1 MTIYEQLHHAIFD
14 GVDDVCTEESS
25 NIELLPIELTGASW
39 NKRVR
44 IGQEEFYESID
55 MNETKNIPSFEELEK
70 DVITDSWV
78 KNCLDGFSFNPLYTE
93 AFYKFPYDVE
103 VKVRYFETINK
114 RIEICLA
121 TECFSEDAW
130 LRYNVYR
137 AIGPKEIVNNDQSLR
152 VDKTLRDIFRK
163 TISQHGGIYAN

>member
-14 GVDDVCTEESS
+14 GLDNMCTEESS
-25 NIELLPIELTGASW
+25 NIELLPIEAS
-39 NKRVR
+39 
-44 IGQEEFYESID
+44 QEELYESID
-55 MNETKNIPSFEELEK
+55 INETKNIPILEELEE
-70 DVITDSWV
+70 DVMTDAWV
-78 KNCLDGFSFNPLYTE
+78 KNCLDGFSFDPLYTE
-93 AFYKFPYDVE
+93 AFYKFPYGVE
-103 VKVRYFETINK
+103 VKVRYFETVNK

-130 LRYNVYR
+130 LRCSIYR
-137 AIGPKEIVNNDQSLR
+137 AIYSKEIVNNDQSLR

>member
-25 NIELLPIELTGASW
+25 NIELLPIESS
-39 NKRVR
+39 
-44 IGQEEFYESID
+44 QEEFYESID

-103 VKVRYFETINK
+103 VKVRYFEIINK

-130 LRYNVYR
+130 LRCSIYR
-137 AIGPKEIVNNDQSLR
+137 AIYSKEIVNNDQSLR

>member
-25 NIELLPIELTGASW
+25 NIELLPIELS
-39 NKRVR
+39 
-44 IGQEEFYESID
+44 QEEFYESID
-55 MNETKNIPSFEELEK
+55 MN
-70 DVITDSWV
+70 
-78 KNCLDGFSFNPLYTE
+78 
-93 AFYKFPYDVE
+93 
-103 VKVRYFETINK
+103 ETINK

-130 LRYNVYR
+130 LRCSIYR
-137 AIGPKEIVNNDQSLR
+137 AIYSKEIVNNDQSLR

>member
-14 GVDDVCTEESS
+14 GLDNMRTEESS
-25 NIELLPIELTGASW
+25 NIELLPIEAS
-39 NKRVR
+39 
-44 IGQEEFYESID
+44 QEELYESID
-55 MNETKNIPSFEELEK
+55 INETKNIPILEELEE

-130 LRYNVYR
+130 LRCSIYR
-137 AIGPKEIVNNDQSLR
+137 AIYSKEIVNNDQSLR

-163 TISQHGGIYAN
+163 TISQHGGIYVN

>member
-1 MTIYEQLHHAIFD
+1 MTIYDQLHHAIFD
-14 GVDDVCTEESS
+14 GLDNMCTEESS
-25 NIELLPIELTGASW
+25 NIELLPIELLGYSL
-39 NKRVR
+39 N
-44 IGQEEFYESID
+44 D

-93 AFYKFPYDVE
+93 AFYKFPYGVE
-103 VKVRYFETINK
+103 VKVRYFETVNK

-137 AIGPKEIVNNDQSLR
+137 AICPKEIVNNDQSLR

-163 TISQHGGIYAN
+163 TISQHGSVYAN